1 MSPFTGGNSDLIIQL
16 ASLVDMCGIFFLHSH
31 RTAAASDIA
40 RQCKKLLH
48 MDHFDL
54 FIPGS
59 LCCFFQ
65 IQFKTHGNTEN
76 MDTGAVAP
84 GDQRFEYLFFRQAYC
99 CSSMGTAQIILI
111 VSIECFPAGYF
122 CLLDQTNSVCFCCH
136 KITLPIIRHPVNK
149 RKVNVSEKKG
159 NANKKSRRHNMN
171 DQTNP
176 DMRKQERE
184 QVVELGSDITKSS
197 KGNIYTLTI
206 IGQVEGHQV
215 APETV
220 KTTKYEHVLPLLAG
234 IEESDEIDGLL
245 LLLNTVGG
253 DIEAGL
259 AIAEMIAGMKKP
271 TVSLVLGGG
280 HSIGIPLAV
289 CTKKS
294 FITPTASMTV
304 HPVRMTGLV
313 VGAPQTFRYFQRIQ
327 EQIADFVTSN
337 SRISRADFEHYMMA
351 TGEMATDVGTILY
364 GKEAVSSGLID
375 KLGGLNDALAALHK
389 MIDRNAS
396 NKQGNGEKSVRK
408 S

>member
-1 MSPFTGGNSDLIIQL
+1 MN
-16 ASLVDMCGIFFLHSH
+16 ASH
-31 RTAAASDIA
+31 
-40 RQCKKLLH
+40 
-48 MDHFDL
+48 
-54 FIPGS
+54 
-59 LCCFFQ
+59 
-65 IQFKTHGNTEN
+65 
-76 MDTGAVAP
+76 
-84 GDQRFEYLFFRQAYC
+84 
-99 CSSMGTAQIILI
+99 
-111 VSIECFPAGYF
+111 
-122 CLLDQTNSVCFCCH
+122 
-136 KITLPIIRHPVNK
+136 
-149 RKVNVSEKKG
+149 
-159 NANKKSRRHNMN
+159 
-171 DQTNP
+171 NP
-176 DMRKQERE
+176 DMKEQERE
-184 QVVELGSDITKSS
+184 QIVELGSDLTKSES
-197 KGNIYTLTI
+197 GKIYTLTI

-215 APETV
+215 LPETC

-327 EQIADFVTSN
+327 EQIVEFVVNN
-337 SRISRADFEHYMMA
+337 SKISKSEFEHFMMA

-364 GKEAVSSGLID
+364 GKEAVASGLID
-375 KLGGLNDALAALHK
+375 RLGGLNDALSALHR
-389 MIDRNAS
+389 MIDKSKAS
-396 NKQGNGEKSVRK
+396 KSGNPNS
-408 S
+408 

>member
-1 MSPFTGGNSDLIIQL
+1 
-16 ASLVDMCGIFFLHSH
+16 
-31 RTAAASDIA
+31 
-40 RQCKKLLH
+40 
-48 MDHFDL
+48 MDE
-54 FIPGS
+54 
-59 LCCFFQ
+59 
-65 IQFKTHGNTEN
+65 T
-76 MDTGAVAP
+76 
-84 GDQRFEYLFFRQAYC
+84 
-99 CSSMGTAQIILI
+99 
-111 VSIECFPAGYF
+111 
-122 CLLDQTNSVCFCCH
+122 
-136 KITLPIIRHPVNK
+136 
-149 RKVNVSEKKG
+149 
-159 NANKKSRRHNMN
+159 
-171 DQTNP
+171 TNP
-176 DMRKQERE
+176 EVMKQDRE
-184 QVVELGSDITKSS
+184 QVIELGSDITKTTQ
-197 KGNIYTLTI
+197 GNIYTLTI

-215 APETV
+215 LPETA

-327 EQIADFVTSN
+327 EQIADFVTTN
-337 SRISRADFEHYMMA
+337 SGITKEKFEKFMMA

-364 GKEAVSSGLID
+364 GKEAVASGLID
-375 KLGGLNDALAALHK
+375 KLGGLSDALSSLHK
-389 MIDRNAS
+389 MID
-396 NKQGNGEKSVRK
+396 KQKKTKTAIN
-408 S
+408 

>member
-1 MSPFTGGNSDLIIQL
+1 MEKQ
-16 ASLVDMCGIFFLHSH
+16 
-31 RTAAASDIA
+31 
-40 RQCKKLLH
+40 Q
-48 MDHFDL
+48 
-54 FIPGS
+54 
-59 LCCFFQ
+59 
-65 IQFKTHGNTEN
+65 NT
-76 MDTGAVAP
+76 
-84 GDQRFEYLFFRQAYC
+84 
-99 CSSMGTAQIILI
+99 
-111 VSIECFPAGYF
+111 
-122 CLLDQTNSVCFCCH
+122 
-136 KITLPIIRHPVNK
+136 
-149 RKVNVSEKKG
+149 
-159 NANKKSRRHNMN
+159 
-171 DQTNP
+171 
-176 DMRKQERE
+176 DMREQER
-184 QVVELGSDITKSS
+184 QQIVQLGSDITKSN

-215 APETV
+215 LPENC

-337 SRISRADFEHYMMA
+337 SKISKENFENYMMA

-364 GKEAVSSGLID
+364 GKEAVASGLID
-375 KLGGLNDALAALHK
+375 ELGGLNEALKCLHN
-389 MIDRNAS
+389 MIDDA
-396 NKQGNGEKSVRK
+396 KQES
-408 S
+408 

>member
-1 MSPFTGGNSDLIIQL
+1 
-16 ASLVDMCGIFFLHSH
+16 
-31 RTAAASDIA
+31 
-40 RQCKKLLH
+40 
-48 MDHFDL
+48 MDNNEK
-54 FIPGS
+54 S
-59 LCCFFQ
+59 Q
-65 IQFKTHGNTEN
+65 
-76 MDTGAVAP
+76 
-84 GDQRFEYLFFRQAYC
+84 
-99 CSSMGTAQIILI
+99 
-111 VSIECFPAGYF
+111 
-122 CLLDQTNSVCFCCH
+122 
-136 KITLPIIRHPVNK
+136 
-149 RKVNVSEKKG
+149 KV
-159 NANKKSRRHNMN
+159 
-171 DQTNP
+171 
-176 DMRKQERE
+176 E
-184 QVVELGSDITKSS
+184 QVVELGSDITKSK

-234 IEESDEIDGLL
+234 IEESDDIDGLL

-259 AIAEMIAGMKKP
+259 AIAEMIASMKKP

-294 FITPTASMTV
+294 FMTPTASMTV

-327 EQIADFVTSN
+327 EQIAEFVTNN
-337 SRISRADFEHYMMA
+337 SRITKEKFEGYMMA

-389 MIDRNAS
+389 MIDRQRS
-396 NKQGNGEKSVRK
+396 EGKNKS
-408 S
+408 

>member
-1 MSPFTGGNSDLIIQL
+1 ME
-16 ASLVDMCGIFFLHSH
+16 GINN
-31 RTAAASDIA
+31 AE
-40 RQCKKLLH
+40 QKKE
-48 MDHFDL
+48 D
-54 FIPGS
+54 
-59 LCCFFQ
+59 
-65 IQFKTHGNTEN
+65 
-76 MDTGAVAP
+76 
-84 GDQRFEYLFFRQAYC
+84 
-99 CSSMGTAQIILI
+99 
-111 VSIECFPAGYF
+111 
-122 CLLDQTNSVCFCCH
+122 
-136 KITLPIIRHPVNK
+136 
-149 RKVNVSEKKG
+149 
-159 NANKKSRRHNMN
+159 
-171 DQTNP
+171 
-176 DMRKQERE
+176 RE

-215 APETV
+215 LPETA

-327 EQIADFVTSN
+327 EQIADFVTAN
-337 SRISRADFEHYMMA
+337 SAITKEQFEKYMMA

-375 KLGGLNDALAALHK
+375 RLGGLNDALNCLHK
-389 MIDRNAS
+389 MID
-396 NKQGNGEKSVRK
+396 KQKTK
-408 S
+408 QKAQ

>member
-1 MSPFTGGNSDLIIQL
+1 MENKVDSD
-16 ASLVDMCGIFFLHSH
+16 
-31 RTAAASDIA
+31 
-40 RQCKKLLH
+40 KK
-48 MDHFDL
+48 
-54 FIPGS
+54 
-59 LCCFFQ
+59 
-65 IQFKTHGNTEN
+65 E
-76 MDTGAVAP
+76 
-84 GDQRFEYLFFRQAYC
+84 
-99 CSSMGTAQIILI
+99 
-111 VSIECFPAGYF
+111 
-122 CLLDQTNSVCFCCH
+122 
-136 KITLPIIRHPVNK
+136 
-149 RKVNVSEKKG
+149 
-159 NANKKSRRHNMN
+159 
-171 DQTNP
+171 
-176 DMRKQERE
+176 QERE
-184 QVVELGSDITKSS
+184 QIREFGSDITKSE

-220 KTTKYEHVLPLLAG
+220 KTTKYEHVLPLLSG
-234 IEESDEIDGLL
+234 IEESDDIDGLL

-289 CTKKS
+289 CTKRS

-327 EQIADFVTSN
+327 EQIADFVTAN
-337 SRISRADFEHYMMA
+337 SRISREDFEQYMMA

-375 KLGGLNDALAALHK
+375 KMGGISDALAALHK
-389 MIDRNAS
+389 MIR
-396 NKQGNGEKSVRK
+396 KQKAEKK
-408 S
+408 